1 MLPRCPIDVPLLIRG
16 GTCAGHVRDICGT
29 CAGHPTLCRNIFHV
43 LRALNGH
50 LATNILL
57 LYRFSSRLSPGES
70 VLLSLNNIVDK
81 DYCLLITA

>member
-16 GTCAGHVRDICGT
+16 GTCAGH
-29 CAGHPTLCRNIFHV
+29 PTLFRNISDV
-43 LRALNGH
+43 LRTLNGH

-70 VLLSLNNIVDK
+70 PLLSLNNIVDK
-81 DYCLLITA
+81 D